1 MAQTTY
7 EEYLANL
14 MGNINPQGGMVTGQM
29 PQTTPTAPPAQMAM
43 PDISA
48 IQQAIQGVR
57 DVNQGYVAPQ
67 LSDLN
72 LVRQQYTEKQAEKA
86 AQDLNLPQGM
96 LSSFN
101 VSPGGDS
108 GNAPEDSAWSK
119 MSDSEKAAWV
129 QANPQ
134 TYIMGKTIAAAL
146 LPGGMLLAGMQDPYL
161 NMSLA
166 EYMAAKAA
174 DAVDGGVQP
183 PAPVVNRNTYS
194 DYGSSMNETYG
205 GAGMDSFTNSI
216 TSSNSSDYYG

>member
-14 MGNINPQGGMVTGQM
+14 MGNINPQGGMVTGQPA
-29 PQTTPTAPPAQMAM
+29 PQPQMAM

-48 IQQAIQGVR
+48 IQQAVQGVQN
-57 DVNQGYVAPQ
+57 VNQGYVAPQ

-72 LVRQQYTEKQAEKA
+72 LVRQQTMEKQAEKA
-86 AQDLNLPQGM
+86 AQNLNLPQGM
-96 LSSFN
+96 LSYFGSN
-101 VSPGGDS
+101 TGGDS
-108 GNAPEDSAWSK
+108 SSVADDSAWGK
-119 MSDSEKAAWV
+119 MSESEKAAWV

-134 TYIMGKTIAAAL
+134 AYITGKTIAAAL
-146 LPGGMLLAGMQDPYL
+146 LPGGMLLAGMQDPYM

-205 GAGMDSFTNSI
+205 GAGMDSFSNSI
-216 TSSNSSDYYG
+216 SSSNSGDYYG